1 MSVPGWAAEL
11 AAELDGALVRGIVT
25 CAVARPPERL
35 RAVLAGRLARNAS
48 TDVGEVVA
56 ELAGRAP
63 SGVEAQVERAAVA
76 LLRDRARVL
85 AVGRPGYPP
94 ALATAWPELGAPAWL
109 FVRGARGDG
118 GPAVAVVGTRRPTA
132 DGLRTAHELG
142 AFLAAAGVCVVSGLA
157 RGIDQAAHRGALS
170 AGGTTVAVLGTGFGV
185 DYPARDG
192 RVRAAIAEAGSLV
205 TEYAP
210 GTPPRPWQ
218 FLWRNRII
226 SGLSEAVVV
235 VEGLT
240 RSGALHTARLAAAQG
255 REVFGVPG
263 SLHAPASSGPL
274 ALVRDG
280 ARVLTRFDDVLEL
293 LCTSSL
299 SSDASGAA
307 AERSHRPPEPTAV
320 DVSPAAGWV
329 GELLGAQP
337 AAPDELAAASG
348 LPVAAV
354 LAALGELGGRGL
366 ARHTPRGFVAGGD

>member
-1 MSVPGWAAEL
+1 VSVPGWAAQL
-11 AAELDGALVRGIVT
+11 APELDADLVRGIVT

-35 RAVLAGRLARNAS
+35 RAVLAGRLERNAS

-56 ELAGRAP
+56 ELAGPVPA
-63 SGVEAQVERAAVA
+63 GVQAQVERAALA

-85 AVGRPGYPP
+85 AVGRAGYPP

-109 FVRGARGDG
+109 FASGMRADG

-192 RVRAAIAEAGSLV
+192 GLRAAIAQAGALV

-210 GTPPRPWQ
+210 ATPPRPSR

-280 ARVLTRFDDVLEL
+280 ARVLTRFDDVLEAL
-293 LCTSSL
+293 PTPVPRVRPRPP
-299 SSDASGAA
+299 GMPGP
-307 AERSHRPPEPTAV
+307 AERAAV
-320 DVSPAAGWV
+320 EVSPAAQRV
-329 GELLGAQP
+329 EALLGAQP
-337 AAPDELAAASG
+337 TTPDELAMAGG

-354 LAALGELGGRGL
+354 LAALGELGDLGL
-366 ARHTPRGFVAGGD
+366 ARRGPRGYVAEG